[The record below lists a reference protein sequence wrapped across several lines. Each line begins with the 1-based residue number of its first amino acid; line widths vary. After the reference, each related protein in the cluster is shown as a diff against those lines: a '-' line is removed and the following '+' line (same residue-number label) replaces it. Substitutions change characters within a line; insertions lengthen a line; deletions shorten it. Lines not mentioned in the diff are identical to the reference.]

1 MKLGSQKRELLCTC
15 HWLSSQIPAGRD
27 VPQLSGRRD
36 LTLRPPAG
44 RRKIFSLPGN
54 SSANENTLYFK
65 LSVSSNGL
73 FVYSSSSKLSL
84 FLSKSFLSFFFKKKI
99 FFFLNF
105 FVTPYDLWDLI
116 FLIKDRTHS
125 PCIGSSEC

>member
-1 MKLGSQKRELLCTC
+1 MKLGSQKRERLPTC

>member
-1 MKLGSQKRELLCTC
+1 MKLGSQKRELLRTC

-36 LTLRPPAG
+36 LTLLPPAG

>member
-44 RRKIFSLPGN
+44 RRFSLCLETAQPMKIHCTSN
-54 SSANENTLYFK
+54 SQFPPMDFLFTAAPRNFPFS
-65 LSVSSNGL
+65 SVRV
-73 FVYSSSSKLSL
+73 FFPFSL
-84 FLSKSFLSFFFKKKI
+84 KKKN
-99 FFFLNF
+99 FFLNF